1 MVVTK
6 DLSRLGRNYVQ
17 SGLYIE
23 TYFPEHEVRI
33 VAILDNIDTA
43 YDTSN
48 NDIAPFKSILNEM
61 YAKDTSKKINSVLQ
75 SKRNLGE
82 YLGTAPYG
90 YKKDPENKYHLIID
104 EEAANVVKLIYEKYL
119 AGFGTMQIADYLS
132 KKKIPIPSDY
142 NKRKRGTKSLTYGL
156 WQQSTV
162 RFILSNEIYTGTVI
176 QGKRKKVSFK
186 SKKFIDLPEE
196 DWIKVENMHEAIISK
211 EDFERAKKVINATKG
226 SRAVK
231 NDYLFKGLLRCY
243 DCKGYIGIRSPDK
256 NGNIYG
262 RCQRYGRF
270 GKFDVCSPHNFNY
283 QVFEQQML
291 EVLREVCK
299 EYTNTKKLEEIA
311 EQTKTK
317 QCKEV
322 KIKQQIESFK
332 QAINNETRKLEVM
345 YDDRLA
351 GIITLD
357 EYMKNANRIKEIV
370 KGYEQNIKELEK
382 ELSGES
388 DKTKNDNRLD
398 NLIEEFLNMEKPT
411 KEIIREFI
419 EKIEIHSDK
428 QVDIYFNF
436 KPLQEM
442 KEKLNFICARK
453 SYEKKVGQKKCPQ
466 LQYTHGAIWV
476 IIAQALLGLGEK
488 ATEYFTMI
496 NPIEHSRTKTAVN
509 KYKVEPYVIPGD
521 VYGVGNLAGRGGWT
535 WYTGSSS
542 WYYKAGIEY
551 ILGLKIEKKFL
562 KIEPNIPNTWKEYSI
577 RYKFGKTIYS
587 VKVKNP
593 NGKTNGIRKFVLNG
607 NEVQEKRIKLVDD
620 EKIKEIEI
628 EM

>member
-1 MVVTK
+1 MSYTIMNNIDYKVGIYIRLSREDEEKEKYQESESIGNQRTLLMQYIRQNKLNFISEYVDDGVSGTSFDRPAFNRMIADIEAGKINMVITK

-23 TYFPEHEVRI
+23 NYFPEHEVRF

-43 YDTSN
+43 FDNSN

-75 SKRNLGE
+75 AKRNNGE

-104 EEAANVVKLIYEKYL
+104 HDAANVVKLIYEKYL

-142 NKRKRGTKSLTYGL
+142 NKRNRGTKSLTYGL

-186 SKKFIDLPEE
+186 SKKFINLPEE
-196 DWIKVENMHEAIISK
+196 DWVKVENMHEAIISK
-211 EDFERAKKVINATKG
+211 EDFERAKRVIEATKG
-226 SRAVK
+226 SRVVQ
-231 NDYLFKGLLRCY
+231 NDYLFKGLLRCG
-243 DCKGYIGIRSPDK
+243 DCGGYIGIRSPDK

-283 QVFEQQML
+283 QVFEEQMI

-299 EYTNTKKLEEIA
+299 EYKNKKKLEEIA
-311 EQTKTK
+311 KQTKSK
-317 QCKEV
+317 QTREFD
-322 KIKQQIESFK
+322 IKKQINSFK
-332 QAINNETRKLEVM
+332 QNIEKETRKLEVM
-345 YDDRLA
+345 YEDRLA
-351 GIITLD
+351 GIISLE

-370 KGYEQNIKELEK
+370 KGYEQSIKEFEQ
-382 ELSGES
+382 ELSGE
-388 DKTKNDNRLD
+388 KNNDSNKSRLD
-398 NLIEEFLNMEKPT
+398 DLVEEFLKLKKPS

-436 KPLQEM
+436 KPLQELNEI
-442 KEKLNFICARK
+442 KEKFICAK
-453 SYEKKVGQKKCPQ
+453 
-466 LQYTHGAIWV
+466 
-476 IIAQALLGLGEK
+476 
-488 ATEYFTMI
+488 
-496 NPIEHSRTKTAVN
+496 
-509 KYKVEPYVIPGD
+509 
-521 VYGVGNLAGRGGWT
+521 
-535 WYTGSSS
+535 
-542 WYYKAGIEY
+542 
-551 ILGLKIEKKFL
+551 
-562 KIEPNIPNTWKEYSI
+562 KEYE
-577 RYKFGKTIYS
+577 
-587 VKVKNP
+587 
-593 NGKTNGIRKFVLNG
+593 RKDV
-607 NEVQEKRIKLVDD
+607 
-620 EKIKEIEI
+620 
-628 EM
+628 

>member
-1 MVVTK
+1 MSFNIMNNIDYRVGIYIRLSKEDEEKEKYSESESVQNQRTLLMQYIKENKFNFVAEYVDDGVSGTSFDRPAFNKMIDDIEQGKINMVITK

-17 SGLYIE
+17 SGYYTE
-23 TYFPEHEVRI
+23 TYFPEHNVRYI
-33 VAILDNIDTA
+33 AILDNIDTA
-43 YDTSN
+43 LDSAN
-48 NDIAPFKSILNEM
+48 NDIAPFKSILNEI

-75 SKRNLGE
+75 SKRNNGE

-186 SKKFIDLPEE
+186 SKKFINLPEE
-196 DWIKVENMHEAIISK
+196 DWVKVENMHEAIISK
-211 EDFERAKKVINATKG
+211 EDFERAKKVIDATKG
-226 SRAVK
+226 SRVVQ

-283 QVFEQQML
+283 QVFEEQML
-291 EVLREVCK
+291 EVLKEVCK
-299 EYTNTKKLEEIA
+299 EYTNKKKLEEIA
-311 EQTKTK
+311 KQTKTSGA
-317 QCKEV
+317 KEFDIN
-322 KIKQQIESFK
+322 KQIELFK
-332 QAINNETRKLEVM
+332 QTIEKETRKLEVM

-351 GIITLD
+351 GIISLD
-357 EYMKNANRIKEIV
+357 EYMKNAKRIKEIV
-370 KGYEQNIKELEK
+370 KGYEENIKDLEK
-382 ELSGES
+382 ELAGEN
-388 DKTKNDNRLD
+388 TKNKETKLD
-398 NLIEEFLNMEKPT
+398 NLIEEFLEMEKPT

-436 KPLQEM
+436 KPLQD
-442 KEKLNFICARK
+442 LNNNFICAK
-453 SYEKKVGQKKCPQ
+453 KKYE
-466 LQYTHGAIWV
+466 I
-476 IIAQALLGLGEK
+476 
-488 ATEYFTMI
+488 
-496 NPIEHSRTKTAVN
+496 KTA
-509 KYKVEPYVIPGD
+509 
-521 VYGVGNLAGRGGWT
+521 
-535 WYTGSSS
+535 
-542 WYYKAGIEY
+542 
-551 ILGLKIEKKFL
+551 
-562 KIEPNIPNTWKEYSI
+562 
-577 RYKFGKTIYS
+577 
-587 VKVKNP
+587 
-593 NGKTNGIRKFVLNG
+593 
-607 NEVQEKRIKLVDD
+607 
-620 EKIKEIEI
+620 
-628 EM
+628 

>member
-1 MVVTK
+1 MSFNIMNNIDYRVGIYIRLSKEDEEKEKYSDSESVQNQRTLLMQYIKENKFNFVAEYVDDGVSGTSFDRPAFNKMIDDIEQGKINMVITK

-17 SGLYIE
+17 SGYYTE
-23 TYFPEHEVRI
+23 TYFPEHNVRYI
-33 VAILDNIDTA
+33 AILDNIDTA
-43 YDTSN
+43 LDSAN

-75 SKRNLGE
+75 SKRNNGE

-186 SKKFIDLPEE
+186 SKKFINLPEE
-196 DWIKVENMHEAIISK
+196 DWVKVENMHEAIISK
-211 EDFERAKKVINATKG
+211 EDFERAKKVIDATKG
-226 SRAVK
+226 SRVVQ

-283 QVFEQQML
+283 QVFEEQML
-291 EVLREVCK
+291 EVLKEVCK
-299 EYTNTKKLEEIA
+299 EYTNKKKLEEIA
-311 EQTKTK
+311 KQTKTSGA
-317 QCKEV
+317 KEFDIN
-322 KIKQQIESFK
+322 KQIELFK
-332 QAINNETRKLEVM
+332 QTIEKETRKLEVM

-351 GIITLD
+351 GIISLD
-357 EYMKNANRIKEIV
+357 EYMKNAKRIKEIV
-370 KGYEQNIKELEK
+370 KGYEENIKDLEK
-382 ELSGES
+382 ELAGEN
-388 DKTKNDNRLD
+388 TKNKETKLD
-398 NLIEEFLNMEKPT
+398 NLIEEFLEMEKPT

-436 KPLQEM
+436 KPLQD
-442 KEKLNFICARK
+442 LNNNFICAK
-453 SYEKKVGQKKCPQ
+453 KKYE
-466 LQYTHGAIWV
+466 I
-476 IIAQALLGLGEK
+476 
-488 ATEYFTMI
+488 
-496 NPIEHSRTKTAVN
+496 KTA
-509 KYKVEPYVIPGD
+509 
-521 VYGVGNLAGRGGWT
+521 
-535 WYTGSSS
+535 
-542 WYYKAGIEY
+542 
-551 ILGLKIEKKFL
+551 
-562 KIEPNIPNTWKEYSI
+562 
-577 RYKFGKTIYS
+577 
-587 VKVKNP
+587 
-593 NGKTNGIRKFVLNG
+593 
-607 NEVQEKRIKLVDD
+607 
-620 EKIKEIEI
+620 
-628 EM
+628 

>member
-1 MVVTK
+1 MIVTK

-23 TYFPEHEVRI
+23 TYFPEHEVRF

-90 YKKDPENKYHLIID
+90 YKKDPENKYRLVVD
-104 EEAANVVKLIYEKYL
+104 EEAANVVKLIYQKYL
-119 AGFGTMQIADYLS
+119 EGFGTMQIADYLS

-142 NKRKRGTKSLTYGL
+142 NKRKRGAKSLTYGL

-186 SKKFIDLPEE
+186 SKKFINLPEE
-196 DWIKVENMHEAIISK
+196 DWVKVENMHEAIISK
-211 EDFERAKKVINATKG
+211 EDFERARKVIDATKG
-226 SRAVK
+226 SRVVQ

-283 QVFEQQML
+283 QVFEEQML
-291 EVLREVCK
+291 EVLKEVCK
-299 EYTNTKKLEEIA
+299 EYTNKKKLEEIA
-311 EQTKTK
+311 KQTKTR
-317 QCKEV
+317 QAKEFDIN
-322 KIKQQIESFK
+322 KQIELFRQTIEK
-332 QAINNETRKLEVM
+332 ETRKLEVM

-351 GIITLD
+351 GIISLD
-357 EYMKNANRIKEIV
+357 EYMKNAKRIKEIV
-370 KGYEQNIKELEK
+370 KGYEENIKELEK
-382 ELSGES
+382 ELAGEN
-388 DKTKNDNRLD
+388 TKNKETKLD
-398 NLIEEFLNMEKPT
+398 NLIEEFFQMEKPT

-436 KPLQEM
+436 KPLQD
-442 KEKLNFICARK
+442 LNNNFICAK
-453 SYEKKVGQKKCPQ
+453 
-466 LQYTHGAIWV
+466 
-476 IIAQALLGLGEK
+476 
-488 ATEYFTMI
+488 
-496 NPIEHSRTKTAVN
+496 
-509 KYKVEPYVIPGD
+509 
-521 VYGVGNLAGRGGWT
+521 
-535 WYTGSSS
+535 
-542 WYYKAGIEY
+542 
-551 ILGLKIEKKFL
+551 
-562 KIEPNIPNTWKEYSI
+562 KEYE
-577 RYKFGKTIYS
+577 
-587 VKVKNP
+587 
-593 NGKTNGIRKFVLNG
+593 RKIG
-607 NEVQEKRIKLVDD
+607 
-620 EKIKEIEI
+620 
-628 EM
+628 